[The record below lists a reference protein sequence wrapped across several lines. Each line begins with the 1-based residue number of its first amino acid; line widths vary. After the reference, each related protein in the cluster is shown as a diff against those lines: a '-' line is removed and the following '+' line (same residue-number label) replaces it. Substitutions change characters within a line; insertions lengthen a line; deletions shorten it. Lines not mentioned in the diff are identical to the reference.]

1 MTAWPDSMLL
11 QKPSTPS
18 APICVTIP
26 FPGDFHRNASIG
38 NRPWQ
43 TEQNQ
48 PEWQRSEQYPYI
60 EFRRTG
66 DHSPRQAGSRLNSN
80 RWSEVVAE
88 ELYEVLGIKKVAS
101 QADVKKAHRSLA
113 KKHHPDLNPGDKA
126 SEEAFRKVQSAYNIL
141 SDEEKRR
148 QYDAGEIDAE
158 GKETPRQF
166 YREYAAAG
174 GGHPYSS
181 SAGFDDLGDIFS
193 DLFRAQQHG
202 GKNAHIRRQ
211 GGDVG
216 YRMEVSFLEAV
227 NGAKKRVTM
236 PDGKTL
242 DITIPPGHREGQMLR
257 LRGKGMPGLGG
268 GSAGDA
274 IVEVH
279 VKPHRMFTRR
289 GRDILIDL
297 PVALN
302 EAVLGARVHVPTA
315 RGSVA
320 MTIPPG
326 SNTGDTLKLKGK
338 GVAALGKHPA
348 GDQLVTLNVVLPKKT
363 DAKLSAFLEDWAKDH
378 GYDPRQG
385 MEG

>member
-1 MTAWPDSMLL
+1 
-11 QKPSTPS
+11 
-18 APICVTIP
+18 
-26 FPGDFHRNASIG
+26 
-38 NRPWQ
+38 
-43 TEQNQ
+43 
-48 PEWQRSEQYPYI
+48 
-60 EFRRTG
+60 
-66 DHSPRQAGSRLNSN
+66 
-80 RWSEVVAE
+80 VAE
-88 ELYEVLGIKKVAS
+88 ELYEVLGVKKDAS
-101 QADVKKAHRSLA
+101 QADIKKAHRLLA

-126 SEEAFRKVQSAYNIL
+126 SEETFRKVQAAYNVL
-141 SDEEKRR
+141 SDDEKRR

-158 GKETPRQF
+158 GKETSRQF
-166 YREYAAAG
+166 YREYADASG
-174 GGHPYSS
+174 NHPYAS

-202 GKNAHIRRQ
+202 GGKTHIRMQ

-242 DITIPPGHREGQMLR
+242 DITIPPGHRDGQILR

-274 IVEVH
+274 HIEIH
-279 VKPHRMFTRR
+279 VKPHRTFRRR
-289 GRDILIDL
+289 GRDILVDL

-302 EAVLGARVHVPTA
+302 EAVLGAKVRVPTV
-315 RGSVA
+315 RGSVE
-320 MTIPPG
+320 MTIRPG
-326 SNTGDTLKLKGK
+326 SNTGDTLRLKGK
-338 GVAALGKHPA
+338 GVAALGKHAA
-348 GDQLVTLNVVLPKKT
+348 GDQLVTLRVVLPKKT